1 MREPDDVSSG
11 EFRVDIG
18 FQEVEIVAY
27 VADLKVVGVAHFGVG
42 HRASS
47 RRSSDFIRAFA
58 DERLTLSRVRIYDK
72 SSTELLDTSPFVIL
86 NLSKVDLIYARE
98 DAAESSEAEPS
109 QEAPKKSK

>member
-1 MREPDDVSSG
+1 MREPDASTGDYK
-11 EFRVDIG
+11 VDIG
-18 FQEVEIVAY
+18 FTEIEIVAY

-72 SSTELLDTSPFVIL
+72 ASAELLDTSPFVIL

-98 DAAESSEAEPS
+98 EIVESGAVEPAEA
-109 QEAPKKSK
+109 APKKTK